1 MERLQHIR
9 HLIIDMD
16 GVLWRGKRPME
27 GLTDFFDFLRRHE
40 IRFILAT
47 NNASRSRDDYVAQ
60 LARFGV
66 AVRPEEVLP
75 SCDATAL
82 YLRRIASPGARVLVI
97 GEQALRAALA
107 EAGFQVVDEEHAD
120 FVVVGLDWGLTYE
133 KLARAARAI
142 WNGARF
148 IGTNPDPVW
157 PGEDGLYPGNGATLA
172 FLERATGVAPVV
184 VGKPEPL
191 MFQIAMERMG
201 AAPETTAVI
210 GDQLPTDIL
219 GGKRAGLLTILV
231 LSGATT
237 LERLAESS
245 IQPDL
250 VFADIRSLTAAW
262 EETLRVRPSRASE
275 V

>member
-1 MERLQHIR
+1 VNPDVPIHPAPERFRIWSACNTSA

-120 FVVVGLDWGLTYE
+120 FVVVGFDWGLTYE

-157 PGEDGLYPGNGATLA
+157 PGEDELYPGNGATLA
-172 FLERATGVAPVV
+172 FLERATGVAPWWWGSRSPDV
-184 VGKPEPL
+184 PD
-191 MFQIAMERMG
+191 RHG
-201 AAPETTAVI
+201 ANGSRP
-210 GDQLPTDIL
+210 GDHRGDRRPAAHRHPGREARRPPHHPGALRSDHS
-219 GGKRAGLLTILV
+219 GEAGRKLDP
-231 LSGATT
+231 A
-237 LERLAESS
+237 
-245 IQPDL
+245 
-250 VFADIRSLTAAW
+250 
-262 EETLRVRPSRASE
+262 
-275 V
+275 